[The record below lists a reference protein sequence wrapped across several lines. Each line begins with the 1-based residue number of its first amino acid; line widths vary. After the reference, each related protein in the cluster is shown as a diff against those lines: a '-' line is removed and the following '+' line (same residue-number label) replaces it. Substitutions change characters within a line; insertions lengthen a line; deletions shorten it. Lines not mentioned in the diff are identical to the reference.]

1 MRGRLIF
8 PFLAD
13 LRRLDTAAMA
23 STDPDGAGPLTGGF
37 DPDFKEPVLVDHD
50 GDGVAERER
59 TELPAIRVPCQVEP
73 KVFEDLRMLASGDS
87 PRSDISLV
95 FHFKDLERLGLVDA
109 TTGDALIRPNDRL
122 AGLYDLGGLL
132 VQTIRTPPGLYVTQA
147 QPRGFGLGR
156 SRPRRNLLL
165 VTFEARQLAPTRVE

>member
-8 PFLAD
+8 PFLAE

-37 DPDFKEPVLVDHD
+37 DPDFKEPVLVDRD
-50 GDGVAERER
+50 GDGIAERER

-95 FHFKDLERLGLVDA
+95 FHFKDLERLGLGRRA
-109 TTGDALIRPNDRL
+109 RL
-122 AGLYDLGGLL
+122 RRGRETDPTSEPHPAASSIHH
-132 VQTIRTPPGLYVTQA
+132 VPPK
-147 QPRGFGLGR
+147 RGY
-156 SRPRRNLLL
+156 
-165 VTFEARQLAPTRVE
+165 

>member
-8 PFLAD
+8 PFLAE

-37 DPDFKEPVLVDHD
+37 DPDFKEPVLVDRD

-59 TELPAIRVPCQVEP
+59 AELPAIRVPCQVEP

-95 FHFKDLERLGLVDA
+95 FPSLWSYPRSEGLRSNLEHFGSYLG
-109 TTGDALIRPNDRL
+109 
-122 AGLYDLGGLL
+122 
-132 VQTIRTPPGLYVTQA
+132 
-147 QPRGFGLGR
+147 
-156 SRPRRNLLL
+156 
-165 VTFEARQLAPTRVE
+165 ARCR

>member
-8 PFLAD
+8 PFLAEM
-13 LRRLDTAAMA
+13 RRLDTAAMA
-23 STDPDGAGPLTGGF
+23 SIDPDGAGPLTRGF
-37 DPDFKEPVLVDHD
+37 DPDFKEPVLVDRD
-50 GDGVAERER
+50 GDGIAERER

-165 VTFEARQLAPTRVE
+165 VTFEARQLAPTRFE

>member
-8 PFLAD
+8 PFLAE

-37 DPDFKEPVLVDHD
+37 DPDFKEPVLVDRD

-59 TELPAIRVPCQVEP
+59 TELPAIRVPCQVDP
-73 KVFEDLRMLASGDS
+73 KVFENLRMLASGDS

-95 FHFKDLERLGLVDA
+95 FHFKDLERMGLVDGD
-109 TTGDALIRPNDRL
+109 TGDALLRPGDRL
-122 AGLYDLGGLL
+122 GALYDKAGEL
-132 VQTIRTPPGLYVTQA
+132 VQEVRTPPGLYVSEA
-147 QPRGFGLGR
+147 RPIGFGR
-156 SRPRRNLLL
+156 NMARPRRNLLL
-165 VTFEARQLAPTRVE
+165 VAFEDRKPAAGRSA

>member
-8 PFLAD
+8 PFLAE

-23 STDPDGAGPLTGGF
+23 ATDPDGAVPLTCGF
-37 DPDFKEPVLVDHD
+37 DPDFKEPALVDRD
-50 GDGVAERER
+50 GNGIAERER
-59 TELPAIRVPCQVEP
+59 IELPAIRVPCQVEP
-73 KVFEDLRMLASGDS
+73 RVFEDLRMLGSGDS

-95 FHFKDLERLGLVDA
+95 FHYKDLERLCLVDLN
-109 TTGDALIRPNDRL
+109 TGKSLIRPNDRL
-122 AGLYDLGGLL
+122 AGLYDLGGML

-156 SRPRRNLLL
+156 SRPHRNLLL